1 MTSIVQSDSSKVN
14 HKELAEAELAITR
27 RLMEGCGAGDVATL
41 RTILYDELDEND
53 AASRIEK
60 ARDANGKTL
69 VHFASAT
76 GQSDVV
82 RFLHSSMLSAARG
95 DVLLNQRDNE
105 GSTSISSACG
115 AAPRDKVL
123 SVVQTLLELGA
134 DPTIMNHN
142 GVGPLHRA
150 AGEGHADILGLLL
163 QSGSSGSSSGSS
175 SKARAAVDDTA
186 NEGGDTGTAVH
197 WIASRGKLECLQ
209 VLIEAGANLNARNA
223 AGLVPVLVAAA
234 AGSGRVVAGLV
245 QAGADTNV
253 ELPGGVTLLHVCA
266 VRIFLLKNLY
276 HPF

>member
-82 RFLHSSMLSAARG
+82 RFLHGVLSAARG

-163 QSGSSGSSSGSS
+163 QSGSSGSGSSGG
-175 SKARAAVDDTA
+175 A
-186 NEGGDTGTAVH
+186 
-197 WIASRGKLECLQ
+197 GK
-209 VLIEAGANLNARNA
+209 
-223 AGLVPVLVAAA
+223 
-234 AGSGRVVAGLV
+234 
-245 QAGADTNV
+245 
-253 ELPGGVTLLHVCA
+253 
-266 VRIFLLKNLY
+266 
-276 HPF
+276 

>member
-175 SKARAAVDDTA
+175 SKARAAVDVNA